1 MSEDVDKILNEL
13 KNKQPSA
20 PSSEENADQM
30 LEKIQEERRSKVD
43 NFKLNLDLE
52 EPDGQTGADPASA
65 VMPDSSEPKS
75 RPVPPAGDY
84 AWAEGERP
92 LPQPGKRSRG
102 IPEKPH
108 RQEMKKRRKRRRG
121 KRKKKAPRSIGKC

>member
-84 AWAEGERP
+84 AWAEGE
-92 LPQPGKRSRG
+92 
-102 IPEKPH
+102 
-108 RQEMKKRRKRRRG
+108 
-121 KRKKKAPRSIGKC
+121 KAPSPPTHSSFSPSAAAFRFSAVVPITPAG

>member
-52 EPDGQTGADPASA
+52 EPTD
-65 VMPDSSEPKS
+65 
-75 RPVPPAGDY
+75 
-84 AWAEGERP
+84 
-92 LPQPGKRSRG
+92 
-102 IPEKPH
+102 
-108 RQEMKKRRKRRRG
+108 RRG
-121 KRKKKAPRSIGKC
+121 RIPPRL